1 MKVTSKINRAH
12 LNAMERVFMHAQINT
27 CDALK
32 SDLQS
37 SQTMPFDTGALQ
49 NTKTFVNDKNAKQ
62 GVVSVCSEG
71 PYARRLY
78 FHPEYNFRKDKNPN
92 AGGMWF
98 EPYLNG
104 NKKMMPQ
111 ILFAKFVKKEM
122 QNVIK

>member
-1 MKVTSKINRAH
+1 MKVTSKINQAH
-12 LNAMERVFMHAQINT
+12 LNIMKEVFMKAQIKT

-32 SDLQS
+32 SDLQD
-37 SQTMPFDTGALQ
+37 SQTIPFDTGALQ
-49 NTKTFVNDKNAKQ
+49 NTKMFVNKRNVEK
-62 GVVSVCSEG
+62 GVVSIGNEG

-78 FHPEYNFRKDKNPN
+78 FHPEYNFRTDKNPN

-104 NKKMMPQ
+104 NKNMMPQ
-111 ILFAKFVKKEM
+111 ILFTKFVKKEM